1 MARGKGKRNQP
12 SQNQQEN
19 ENPDESFEDNFEII
33 SNKLDVLSENHLKL
47 ANGLEEKMKTLS
59 EKNSKISKDV
69 EQLKDVIIKNL
80 VESNKKMQK
89 TIETLQKKVEKLE
102 HREKTTKIYIEKQN
116 QYGRRNNIEISGIK
130 NEVADEELEDKVIEI
145 LDKIDVK
152 VTKEDFEACHRLPPT
167 RNNKNKKTIV
177 RFVNRKK
184 AEKSIEN
191 KKKLERVDLIKL
203 KLDKTPLYIS
213 ENLNDHYRELAWMC
227 RKLKREGLIF
237 SYKYQNETFI
247 VKAKENSDTK
257 IKISHRDHLLKYYDD
272 FFNFEEEE

>member
-89 TIETLQKKVEKLE
+89 TIETLQKKLKNWNTE
-102 HREKTTKIYIEKQN
+102 
-116 QYGRRNNIEISGIK
+116 RRQRK
-130 NEVADEELEDKVIEI
+130 FTL
-145 LDKIDVK
+145 
-152 VTKEDFEACHRLPPT
+152 
-167 RNNKNKKTIV
+167 KNKTNMDAGITSRSVVSKMKWEM
-177 RFVNRKK
+177 RN
-184 AEKSIEN
+184 
-191 KKKLERVDLIKL
+191 
-203 KLDKTPLYIS
+203 
-213 ENLNDHYRELAWMC
+213 
-227 RKLKREGLIF
+227 
-237 SYKYQNETFI
+237 
-247 VKAKENSDTK
+247 
-257 IKISHRDHLLKYYDD
+257 
-272 FFNFEEEE
+272 